1 MRDKPDIE
9 SMYYLSP
16 LQQGLLFH
24 RIADA
29 GADPYFYQYVYSLKG
44 ALRPD
49 AFDRAWQAVV
59 KRHSILRTAFVWEGV
74 DKPVQ
79 VVRREAS
86 LSIERHDWREV
97 PEVEHHRMLQSLLD
111 LDRSSGWDFLMPPL
125 MRLHLVRTK
134 AEKWLLINSH
144 HHILLDGWSMALLLK
159 DVLAAY
165 EAAVEGRT
173 FAFTASRPYRDYISW
188 LNRQDMQQAES
199 YWREALKGFSTPT
212 TLSIEP
218 PQDHEEENS
227 LPFAEQS
234 LRISSPRTTTLQ
246 SFCRQLRITLNT
258 MIQGAWALLL
268 HRYSGES
275 DVLFGA
281 TVSGRPAD
289 LPGVAEMVG
298 LFINTVPI
306 RVAIHPDMALS
317 TWLRGVQEQNSLL
330 RQYEWT
336 PLASI
341 QRWSETAGGLALFDS
356 LLVFE
361 SYPEMDAGDFPQ
373 ALTVEPVSIHESGAY
388 TLTTGRNN
396 YPLSLMVEP
405 GRETKL
411 IVSYAYRRFG
421 HAAVSRLLRHL
432 DRLLDNMM
440 TASERPLRDISLLP
454 EAERRQLTACNRV
467 ASPSPAFD
475 VCVHTLIEAQV
486 QARPDALAVETAFE
500 RLSYRELDRRAN
512 RLAHYLQERGVKPEV
527 RVAICLERS
536 VDLVIALLAVL
547 KAGGAYV
554 PMDPGFPEAR
564 LAQMVTDSAA
574 VVVLSNSS
582 QAEKFSGFKDDL
594 VLLDQMVGDIAQRD
608 DHRPSTAVMSQ
619 NLAYVIYT
627 SGSTGQP
634 KGVAVEHRQIVQYV
648 RTVMDR
654 LALPVEAGMAA
665 VSTVAAD
672 LGNTALFGALCSGR
686 SLHLLSADHGFDP
699 NAMAAYMHD
708 HAVDVLKIV
717 PSHLHGLLSAEYPER
732 VLPRRCL
739 ILGGE
744 AVRPDLIE
752 RVRTLVPECA
762 IVNHYGPTE
771 TTVGV
776 LTHRVEGVSPDERG
790 VPIGRPLP
798 STQVYVLD
806 PQGQQVPIGIPG
818 ELYIGGGQITR
829 GYLGRP
835 DITAERFIP
844 DAFGGGAGH
853 RLYRTGDR
861 VRVRTDGAIEFLGRV
876 DNQTKVRGF
885 RIELGE
891 IDAHLRLEPSIAEA
905 VTVVPEAPDGARQLV
920 AYVVGNSTI
929 DTSAIRDRLALRLP
943 EYMVPQTIV
952 ALDALPLTPNGKVDR
967 TALQNLKQHLSFDD
981 ATFVAPR
988 NPIEEILAA
997 VWTDVLRVE
1006 RVGVHDNFFALGG
1019 DSIRTLQVIA
1029 RANQQGVKLTPKQLF
1044 EHQTVATAAAVA
1056 HWKDMALSHTHAG
1069 PDNLSLDRPPAHSQG
1084 ASESIQ
1090 QIPTQTSTEQLRPVY
1105 PLSGVEPDRLLE
1117 LRDDWAGIEDCYP
1130 LSPMQE
1136 GMLFHSLMNPG
1147 SGMYLMQQHYVW
1159 EGRMDRDAFGRAWQ
1173 RVIDR
1178 HPILRTSFMWKDL
1191 NRPLQLVHRRVNAG
1205 EVIEDLDWSH
1215 LSEEK
1220 QRVQMTSALEQELTV
1235 GLEFTRAPLM
1245 RIRLVHQ
1252 GDDRW
1257 TIVRSFHHIL
1267 TDDWCFSLL
1276 MMDFMEHYEA
1286 FVEGR
1291 DLNVASPP
1299 PYREY
1304 IAWIQRQDLGAA
1316 RRFWESELAGFTIP
1330 TPLGIE
1336 CLERD
1341 VPLTESSVG
1350 DVYMELSPEVSRRL
1364 QDLAQRYQLTPNT
1377 FLQGAWSIL
1386 LARYSGEEDV
1396 LFGVTVAGRPTD
1408 LPGVE
1413 AIMGLFINTLPL
1425 RVTVRPQIPLM
1436 TWLKDLLAANY
1447 RIRQYEYAPLV
1458 QIQQWSEVPPG
1469 QALFRSLLVFENAP
1483 KDSRLGEDRQDRVIS
1498 YEHDRVHTNYP
1509 VTVVGYPGDQMGVR
1523 LSYDRRILEHVAVE
1537 RMLGHLKVLLEAM
1550 AASPD
1555 ANIHELPM
1563 VGDAERQR
1571 ILMDWNDT
1579 DRVEKIEEQYPA
1591 LFEAQVVQTPEA
1603 IAVQSGSHSLSY
1615 KDLNRAGNRIA
1626 HALRAL
1632 ETGPD
1637 TLVAVLDE
1645 RGLTLMSM
1653 IIGIL
1658 KAGGAYVPLDL
1669 HHPVERIA
1677 HVLSASR
1684 TRVVV
1689 SREGHSGLLAKVVAL
1704 LPKERKP
1711 KILILERMALENWP
1725 EENPSPIDVRNHLA
1739 YVIYTSGSTGFPK
1752 GAMVDCKGMLNH
1764 LTSKVPT
1771 LRLGPADIVAQTAS
1785 QCFDISVWQF
1795 LSPILCGACVH
1806 IVGDDVVRDPE
1817 RLLQEVAGRKITV
1830 LEVVPSLLS
1839 SMLECSP
1846 LPLTRLRWLL
1856 PTGEA
1861 LSPELC
1867 RRWLSRY
1874 PHVPLVNAYG
1884 PAECSDDVAIACI
1897 EHMPS
1902 EPMTRMPIGRPIN
1915 GVRLYIVDRH
1925 LEPVPAGVAG
1935 ELCVGGA
1942 AVGRGYVYD
1951 PARTAE
1957 VFVPD
1962 PFCCESGGR
1971 LYRTGDLARHRSDGM
1986 IEFIGRRDYQV
1997 KIRGFRIELGEIEA
2011 RLSQHQDIARCVVVV
2026 REDQPGRKQLVAYV
2040 VTTQPLT
2047 GEALRMFVRQALPDY
2062 MVPVA
2067 VVFLASLPL
2076 TPNGKIN
2083 RKALPAPESDQ
2094 TEETWEAPATPTQD
2108 LVAGIWSEV
2117 LGTDR
2122 VGRGDQFFELGGH
2135 SLLATQ
2141 VVSRV
2146 RAAFQLELPLRCLFD
2161 FPTVEEFAAAIDRA
2175 GAQEAG
2181 ALAPPIVPVV
2191 RTERLPLSFA
2201 QQRLW
2206 FLAQMDPESGAYN
2219 LPFALRLEGSLNRA
2233 ALEES
2238 FVELVRRH
2246 ETLRT
2251 TFPSLDGEARQVIV
2265 PSERFALETE
2275 DLTGCPE
2282 EERAATIMQ
2291 YAQGEAHRPFALER
2305 DLPIRARLLRLKPDE
2320 HILLVTVH
2328 HIAADA
2334 WSLALVTNEVAT
2346 VYTARVDA
2354 LARPSEDS
2362 TMSMK
2367 GRLPDLPVQ
2376 YSDFSSWQREWL
2388 QGTRLEKEVGY
2399 WKQRLGSNPPQL
2411 ALRTDH
2417 PRPDVQTY
2425 RGGRLTF
2432 LIPKEVSEPLRALS
2446 RRQGATVFMTLLAAF
2461 QVLLARSTGQ
2471 TDILVGTDVANRNR
2485 HETEHL
2491 VGFFVNLL
2499 PLRTDVSGNPSFI
2512 DLLGRVRE
2520 VALGAYAH
2528 QDVPFE
2534 KIVEALKLSRDLSR
2548 NPLVQVLFVLQNVPP
2563 PSLQLPDLHVESLE
2577 FEHDVS
2583 RFDLGL
2589 FMEETEEGFAGVW
2602 KFSRDLFEPETI
2614 ALFAQRFI
2622 TLLRQIVMSPDRRID
2637 HLDLLSAEDKEV
2649 RIMEAKQR
2657 EEGKFQ
2663 RFKNIKPK
2671 TVALSQRTL
2680 VTSQPLL
2687 PDRALPLLF
2696 SPAVDDVDLAGWA
2709 QSNQTMLQRDL
2720 LKHGALLFRGFST
2733 RTVADFEAAAQAV
2746 CPHLFGEYGD
2756 LPREKSGRHVYG
2768 STPYPPDKAILFHNE
2783 SSHMHRWPQKQFFFC
2798 MQAAPEGGETP
2809 IADCRTMYQSLRPE
2823 LRDRLQSKQLMYV
2836 RNFTPGVDVSWQDFF
2851 RTSDQS
2857 VVEEMCARN
2866 GMECLWMENDS
2877 LRTRQVCPAVI
2888 EHPKTGERVFFNQIQ
2903 LHHVSCLEPAV
2914 RESLVSMLGMES
2926 IPRNVYYGDGSP
2938 IDDAI
2943 VADIGELYERTA
2955 VRFRWQEGDLLML
2968 DNMLVAH
2975 ARDPFAGPRKIL
2987 VAMGDMI
2994 SQATFQSVTV

>member
-24 RIADA
+24 WIADA
-29 GADPYFYQYVYSLKG
+29 GEDPYFYQYVYSLNG
-44 ALRPD
+44 ALHPE
-49 AFDRAWQAVV
+49 AFERAWQMVV
-59 KRHSILRTAFVWEGV
+59 KRHAILRTAFVWEGV

-86 LSIERHDWREV
+86 LSIERHDWREI
-97 PEVEHHRMLQSLLD
+97 PEAEHRRRLQSLLD
-111 LDRSSGWDFLMPPL
+111 LDRSAGWNFLMPPL
-125 MRLHLVRTK
+125 MRLHLVRTTAK
-134 AEKWLLINSH
+134 QWLLINSH

-165 EAAVEGRT
+165 EAVAEKRT
-173 FAFTASRPYRDYISW
+173 LVSTAPRPYRDYISW
-188 LNRQDMQQAES
+188 LNRQDVQQAES

-218 PQDHEEENS
+218 PQDRVEENS

-234 LRISSPRTTTLQ
+234 LRISSTRTAALQ
-246 SFCRQLRITLNT
+246 SFSRQLRITLNT

-306 RVAIHPDMALS
+306 RLAIHPDMALS
-317 TWLRGVQEQNSLL
+317 AWLRGVQEQNSLL

-336 PLASI
+336 PLPSI
-341 QRWSETAGGLALFDS
+341 QLWSETAGGRAMFDS
-356 LLVFE
+356 LVVFE
-361 SYPEMDAGDFPQ
+361 SYPEMDDGDLPQ
-373 ALTVEPVSIHESGAY
+373 ALTVEPVSVHKNETY

-396 YPLSLMVEP
+396 YPFSLMVEP
-405 GRETKL
+405 GRETTL
-411 IVSYAYRRFG
+411 IVSYAYRRFA
-421 HAAVSRLLRHL
+421 HAAVSRLLCHL
-432 DRLLDNMM
+432 DTLLDNMM
-440 TASERPLRDISLLP
+440 TAPERPIRELSLLSD
-454 EAERRQLTACNRV
+454 EERRQLTIWNQATSPWS
-467 ASPSPAFD
+467 ASD

-486 QARPDALAVETAFE
+486 QERPDALAVETAFE
-500 RLSYRELDRRAN
+500 RLSYRELDCRAN
-512 RLAHYLQERGVKPEV
+512 RLAHYLQERGVGPEI

-536 VDLVIALLAVL
+536 LDLVVALLAVL

-554 PMDPGFPEAR
+554 PLDPGFPEER
-564 LAQMVTDSAA
+564 LAHMVMDSGA
-574 VVVLSNSS
+574 VVVLSHSR
-582 QAEKFSGFKDDL
+582 QAEKLSGFQDTL
-594 VLLDQMVGDIAQRD
+594 LLLDYMIGDIAQCD
-608 DHRPSTAVMSQ
+608 DHRPSTGVTPQ

-627 SGSTGQP
+627 SGSTGRP

-648 RTVMDR
+648 RMVMDR
-654 LALPVEAGMAA
+654 LALPVVAGMAA

-686 SLHLLSADHGFDP
+686 SLQLLSADHGFDP
-699 NAMAAYMHD
+699 NAMAVFMHD
-708 HAVDVLKIV
+708 HGVDVLKIV
-717 PSHLHGLLSAEYPER
+717 PSHLHGLLSAEHPER
-732 VLPRRCL
+732 VLPRHCL

-744 AVRPDLIE
+744 AVRPELIE
-752 RVRTLVPECA
+752 RVRTLAPGCT

-776 LTHRVEGVSPDERG
+776 LTHLVEGVSHGATG

-798 STQVYVLD
+798 FTQVYVLD
-806 PQGQQVPIGIPG
+806 PDGQQVPIGMSG
-818 ELYIGGGQITR
+818 ELYIGGGQVTR

-835 DITAERFIP
+835 EITAERFIP
-844 DAFGGGAGH
+844 DAFGGEAGH

-861 VRVRTDGAIEFLGRV
+861 VRVRSDGAIEFLGRV
-876 DNQTKVRGF
+876 DNQAKVRGF

-891 IDAHLRLEPSIAEA
+891 IDAHLRHEPSIAEA
-905 VTVVPEAPDGARQLV
+905 VTVVRETPDGAQRLV
-920 AYVVGNSTI
+920 SYLVGNSTI
-929 DTSAIRDRLALRLP
+929 DTSMIRDRLALRLP
-943 EYMVPQTIV
+943 DYMVPQTIV
-952 ALDALPLTPNGKVDR
+952 VLDAIPLTANGKLDR
-967 TALQNLKQHLSFDD
+967 TALPDPQQHVSVEDV
-981 ATFVAPR
+981 AYIAPR
-988 NPIEEILAA
+988 NPIETILAA
-997 VWTDVLRVE
+997 VWMDVLRVE

-1029 RANQQGVKLTPKQLF
+1029 RANQQGVKLTPKELF

-1056 HWKDMALSHTHAG
+1056 RWKDAALPQTGSVPET
-1069 PDNLSLDRPPAHSQG
+1069 SSSDRAPSHSQAEG
-1084 ASESIQ
+1084 ESIQ
-1090 QIPTQTSTEQLRPVY
+1090 PIPEQMRPVF
-1105 PLSGVEPDRLLE
+1105 PLTGVDPDRLLE
-1117 LRDDWAGIEDCYP
+1117 LRDDWDGIEDCYP

-1136 GMLFHSLMNPG
+1136 GMLFHTLMNPG

-1159 EGRMDRDAFGRAWQ
+1159 EGRMDRDAFGLAWQ

-1191 NRPLQLVHRRVNAG
+1191 NQPLQLVHRAVDAG
-1205 EVIEDLDWSH
+1205 NVIEEVDWSD
-1215 LSEEK
+1215 LSEEE
-1220 QRVQMTSALEQELTV
+1220 QRVQMTRALEEELTV
-1235 GLEFTRAPLM
+1235 GLEFTQAPLM
-1245 RIRLVHQ
+1245 RIRLVRQ
-1252 GDDRW
+1252 GTDRW
-1257 TIVRSFHHIL
+1257 AIVRSFHHIL

-1276 MMDFMEHYEA
+1276 MMDFMAHYEA

-1291 DLNVASPP
+1291 DLNVPSPP

-1304 IAWIQRQDLGAA
+1304 IAWLQRQDLGVA
-1316 RRFWESELAGFTIP
+1316 RQFWQSELAGFTTP

-1341 VPLTESSVG
+1341 IPVTDSSVG

-1364 QDLAQRYQLTPNT
+1364 QDLAQIYQLTTNT
-1377 FLQGAWSIL
+1377 FVQGAWTIL
-1386 LARYSGEEDV
+1386 LSRYSGEEDV

-1425 RVTVRPQIPLM
+1425 RVTVLPQMSLM
-1436 TWLKDLLAANY
+1436 TWLKNVLAANY

-1458 QIQQWSEVPPG
+1458 QIQQWSEAPPG

-1509 VTVVGYPGDQMGVR
+1509 LTVVGYPGDTMGVR

-1537 RMLGHLKVLLEAM
+1537 RMLGHLKILLEAM
-1550 AASPD
+1550 AASPN
-1555 ANIHELPM
+1555 AKIHELPI
-1563 VGDAERQR
+1563 VGEAERQR
-1571 ILMDWNDT
+1571 ILLDWNDT
-1579 DRVEKIEEQYPA
+1579 DRADTMDEQFPV
-1591 LFEAQVVQTPEA
+1591 LFEAQVVKTPEA
-1603 IAVQSGSHSLSY
+1603 IAVQSGSGSLTY
-1615 KDLNRAGNRIA
+1615 KELNRAANRIA

-1632 ETGPD
+1632 GTGPD
-1637 TLVAVLDE
+1637 TLVAVLNE
-1645 RGLTLMSM
+1645 RESTLLSM
-1653 IIGIL
+1653 IVGIL
-1658 KAGGAYVPLDL
+1658 KVGGAYVPLDG
-1669 HHPVERIA
+1669 HHPVERLA
-1677 HVLSASR
+1677 HVLAASR
-1684 TRVVV
+1684 TRVIV
-1689 SREGHSGLLAKVVAL
+1689 SREDHAGLLAKVIAL

-1711 KILILERMALENWP
+1711 KVLYVERVAMENWP
-1725 EENPSPIDVRNHLA
+1725 EENPCPIDARSHLA
-1739 YVIYTSGSTGFPK
+1739 YVIYTSGSTGCPK

-1764 LTSKVPT
+1764 LTSKIPT
-1771 LRLGPADIVAQTAS
+1771 LHLGPADIVAQTAS

-1795 LSPILCGACVH
+1795 LSPILCGARVH
-1806 IVGDDVVRDPE
+1806 IVADDVVRDPQ
-1817 RLLQEVAGRKITV
+1817 RLLQEVVDGKVTV

-1839 SMLECSP
+1839 SMLECAP
-1846 LPLTRLRWLL
+1846 VALTHLRWLL

-1861 LSPELC
+1861 LPPELC

-1897 EHMPS
+1897 EHIPGKD
-1902 EPMTRMPIGRPIN
+1902 MTRMPIGRPIDR
-1915 GVRLYIVDRH
+1915 VRLYILDRH

-1942 AVGRGYVYD
+1942 AVGRGYVSD
-1951 PARTAE
+1951 PVRTAE
-1957 VFVPD
+1957 AFVPD
-1962 PFCCESGGR
+1962 PFGRESGGR

-2011 RLSQHQDIARCVVVV
+2011 RLSQHPDIVRSVVLA
-2026 REDQPGRKQLVAYV
+2026 REDQPGRQQLVAYIV
-2040 VTTQPLT
+2040 ATQPLT

-2067 VVFLASLPL
+2067 VVFLPALPL

-2083 RKALPAPESDQ
+2083 RKALPVPDSDRS
-2094 TEETWEAPATPTQD
+2094 EETWEAPTTPTQD
-2108 LVAGIWSEV
+2108 LVTGIWSEV

-2122 VGRGDQFFELGGH
+2122 VGRHDNFFDLGGH
-2135 SLLATQ
+2135 SLLATR
-2141 VVSRV
+2141 VMSRV
-2146 RAAFQLELPLRCLFD
+2146 RAAFQLELPLRSLFD
-2161 FPTVEEFAAAIDRA
+2161 FPTVEEFGAAIDRA
-2175 GAQEAG
+2175 VAQDAG
-2181 ALAPPIVPVV
+2181 GLAPPIVPVA

-2206 FLAQMDPESGAYN
+2206 FLSQMDPESGAYN
-2219 LPFALRLEGSLNRA
+2219 LPFALRLEGSLNHA

-2238 FVELVRRH
+2238 FAELVRRH

-2251 TFPSLDGEARQVIV
+2251 TFPSLDGEPQQVIV
-2265 PSERFALETE
+2265 PVEHFALETE
-2275 DLTGCPE
+2275 DVTGCPE
-2282 EERAATIMQ
+2282 EERAATVIRRMEEE
-2291 YAQGEAHRPFALER
+2291 GRRPFALER
-2305 DLPIRARLLRLKPDE
+2305 DLPIRVRLLRLKSDE

-2334 WSLALVTNEVAT
+2334 WSLALVTNEVAA
-2346 VYTARVDA
+2346 VYAARVDA
-2354 LARPSEDS
+2354 LARPSEIFAIAPKD
-2362 TMSMK
+2362 
-2367 GRLPDLPVQ
+2367 GLPDLPVQ
-2376 YSDFSSWQREWL
+2376 YGDFSSWQREWL
-2388 QGTRLEKEVGY
+2388 QGMRLEKEVSY

-2417 PRPDVQTY
+2417 PRPEVQTY
-2425 RGGRLTF
+2425 RGGRITF
-2432 LIPKEVSEPLRALS
+2432 LIPKDVSDPLRALS

-2563 PSLQLPDLHVESLE
+2563 PSLQLPDLKVEALE
-2577 FEHDVS
+2577 FEHEVS

-2589 FMEETEEGFAGVW
+2589 FMEETEEGFAGIW
-2602 KFSRDLFEPETI
+2602 KYSRDLFEPDTI
-2614 ALFAQRFI
+2614 ALFAQRFM
-2622 TLLRQIVMSPDRRID
+2622 TLLRQIVMSPDRGID
-2637 HLDLLSAEDKEV
+2637 HLDLLSAEDKEA

-2657 EEGKFQ
+2657 EEGKLQ

-2680 VTSQPLL
+2680 VTSRPLL
-2687 PDRALPLLF
+2687 PDRALPMLF
-2696 SPAVDDVDLAGWA
+2696 SPAVDDVDLIGWA

-2733 RTVADFEAAAQAV
+2733 RTVADFEAVAQAV
-2746 CPHLFGEYGD
+2746 CPELFGEYGD

-2809 IADCRTMYQSLRPE
+2809 IVDCRTMYQSLRPE
-2823 LRDRLQSKQLMYV
+2823 IRDRLQSKQLMYV

-2851 RTSDQS
+2851 RTPDQS

-2888 EHPKTGERVFFNQIQ
+2888 EHPRTGEWVFFNQIQ

-2914 RESLVSMLGMES
+2914 RESLVSMLGMGS
-2926 IPRNVYYGDGSP
+2926 IPRNVYFGDGSP
-2938 IDDAI
+2938 IDDAT
-2943 VADIGELYERTA
+2943 VAEIGELYERTA
-2955 VRFRWQEGDLLML
+2955 VRFRWQDGDLLML